1 MTNPAAGAAIRESFA
16 DRLHRRIAGARFL
29 VFSLFVHMV
38 IVVVGGSV
46 VIFRAS
52 EEAPDFVASTLGGD
66 EYQLLPS
73 NPTPAPEK
81 APEVVLPN
89 TVTPAVTAPSA
100 SMVDVITTTAQ
111 SNSSVMTAA
120 KMSVNI
126 GEGELSAQLGAG
138 AKGGGMGDAMGRLG
152 GGSMMSFFKT
162 KVEAKSMV
170 VVVDVS
176 GSMLGGLKSEK
187 TYEVLE
193 DEVSSLIR
201 SLPPTARF
209 GVVAFSRDARA
220 FRKGLVAASSDDKSK
235 AISWLKKMSPTVIH
249 DSRTDEDEKQFHHG
263 TRADLG
269 LEVAFAMKPDVIFF
283 ASDGEPTGKK
293 PAEILEQVQGLQA
306 NLSKPV
312 IVNVVAYLADNGQ
325 RFMRDLAEKNAG
337 SFREITLA
345 DVK

>member
-1 MTNPAAGAAIRESFA
+1 MTNPSVEAAVHETFA
-16 DRLHRRIAGARFL
+16 DRLHRRIAGARFF

-46 VIFRAS
+46 VIYRAS
-52 EEAPDFVASTLGGD
+52 EEQTPDFVASSLGGD

-73 NPTPAPEK
+73 NPTPPPEK

-89 TVTPAVTAPSA
+89 TVTPAATAPSA
-100 SMVDVITTTAQ
+100 NLVDVITTSAQ

-126 GEGELSAQLGAG
+126 GGGEIAAQLGAG
-138 AKGGGMGDAMGRLG
+138 KGGGMGDAMGRIG
-152 GGSMMSFFKT
+152 GGNMMTFFKQ
-162 KVEAKSMV
+162 KVEGKSMV

-193 DEVSSLIR
+193 DEVSTLIR

-235 AISWLKKMSPTVIH
+235 AISWLKKMSPTVIN

-269 LEVAFAMKPDVIFF
+269 LELAFAMQPDVIFF

-293 PAEILEQVQGLQA
+293 PAQILEQVEGLQA
-306 NLSKPV
+306 NRSKPA
-312 IVNVVAYLADNGQ
+312 IVNVVAYLADSGQ